1 MSLKVLGY
9 ENDECANI
17 NGTHLVGE
25 IKTTYDKL
33 VEKFGQPTYT
43 EADPYEKVACEWTID
58 AAVVEDSPEY
68 TDDDYFYKPFT
79 VYCWKEGR
87 IPTDEYSWHIGG
99 HDYEAFEIAANIING
114 E

>member
-1 MSLKVLGY
+1 ML
-9 ENDECANI
+9 CNI
-17 NGTHLVGE
+17 NGMHLVRRN
-25 IKTTYDKL
+25 KTTYDKL

-43 EADPYEKVACEWTID
+43 DEGLVRFSIYEKVACEWTID

-87 IPTDEYSWHIGG
+87 IPTEEYSWHIGG
-99 HDYEAFEIAANIING
+99 HDYVVITRLEYPTYH
-114 E
+114 